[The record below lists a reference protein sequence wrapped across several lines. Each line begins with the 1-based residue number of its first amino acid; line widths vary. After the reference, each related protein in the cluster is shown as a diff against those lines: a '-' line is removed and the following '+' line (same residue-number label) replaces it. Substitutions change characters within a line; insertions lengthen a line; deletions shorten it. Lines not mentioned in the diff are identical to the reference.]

1 MTIITTKKFKV
12 LHSVNTCCTA

>member
-1 MTIITTKKFKV
+1 MTIMTTKKFKV